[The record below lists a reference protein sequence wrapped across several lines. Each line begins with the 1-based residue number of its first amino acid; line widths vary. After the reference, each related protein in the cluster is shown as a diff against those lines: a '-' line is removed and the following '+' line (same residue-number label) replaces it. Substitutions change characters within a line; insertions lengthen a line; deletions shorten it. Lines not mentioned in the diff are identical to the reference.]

1 MQSFGGRHMQ
11 NMSSPLLPTESER
24 LSKTESRVMVQIPWR
39 EKRVIV
45 QITVVCI
52 VAHSGSAS

>member
-1 MQSFGGRHMQ
+1 MQ